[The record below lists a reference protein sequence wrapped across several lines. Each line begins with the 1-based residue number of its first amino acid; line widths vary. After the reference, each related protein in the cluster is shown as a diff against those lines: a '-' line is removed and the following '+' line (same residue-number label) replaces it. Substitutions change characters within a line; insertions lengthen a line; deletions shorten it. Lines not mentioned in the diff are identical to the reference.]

1 MVDHC
6 VSSCEEGRLL
16 PRSAGGGEELDLAWW
31 VIPAVTVHGSLK
43 KQQTK
48 QETKEQEIYVSI
60 FGQWL
65 ATNDEISNLMKST

>member
-16 PRSAGGGEELDLAWW
+16 PRSAAGGEELDLAWW

-48 QETKEQEIYVSI
+48 QETKEQEIYVGI
-60 FGQWL
+60 FWQWP
-65 ATNDEISNLMKST
+65 ATNNET